1 MARHTKEELAEIAK
15 GIVLKIYG
23 QPIKRTRGRIDYL
36 KLYNLMEIGEDGKAT
51 KSLLFKHQKNLE
63 LTEKLWT
70 EQGKRWKMRIDHYDC
85 DMLYEDED
93 WLKEAPIEDM
103 TEKEFRKYV
112 KEHRFSYHKEET
124 K

>member
-1 MARHTKEELAEIAK
+1 MATHTKEELAEIAK
-15 GIVLKIYG
+15 GIVLKLYG

-36 KLYNLMEIGEDGKAT
+36 KLYNLMEIGEDGEVT

-103 TEKEFRKYV
+103 TEKEFHKYV
-112 KEHRFSYHKEET
+112 KEHRFSYHKEE